1 MERASENPDI
11 SARKAKANDKIIL
24 LPVIPT
30 EISGIRF
37 CGSLLATVL
46 SSLLL
51 FSTPHPLLSLCLC
64 LCLCLSPLPLF
75 LHSRAHY
82 SYRRLFSS
90 KWNEN
95 GR

>member
-51 FSTPHPLLSLCLC
+51 FPTPHPLLSLSHSLS
-64 LCLCLSPLPLF
+64 LSLPSPSLSPL
-75 LHSRAHY
+75 SRA
-82 SYRRLFSS
+82 LQL
-90 KWNEN
+90 
-95 GR
+95 